1 MIDTI
6 TFDLWNTL
14 IYNTPLD
21 TFRYKEMRLVGIL
34 GAFKSEGVTLNY
46 NELEKAYD
54 QSFLECEKFWVKDID
69 LDTNEQLRI
78 LLSLVPQLHLKDFG
92 QNLMDK
98 ISQAYTDPIIYD
110 PPDLVENARE
120 ILQYLKEKEYKIGLI
135 CNTGRTPGKTIRKLM
150 ENLFILKYLDVL
162 TFSNELKIRKPK
174 PEIFVHA
181 LKELKSS
188 PSNSIHIGDV
198 LNLDVLGAK
207 NAGMKAIHLNKNN
220 CDYSDIKPDFSIKEL
235 RELKGILGRMDPFWK
250 SQGI

>member
-6 TFDLWNTL
+6 TFDLRNTL

-78 LLSLVPQLHLKDFG
+78 LLNLVPQLHLKDFG

-110 PPDLVENARE
+110 PPDLVENTRE
-120 ILQYLKEKEYKIGLI
+120 ILQYLKEKECKIGLI
-135 CNTGRTPGKTIRKLM
+135 CNTGRTPG
-150 ENLFILKYLDVL
+150 
-162 TFSNELKIRKPK
+162 
-174 PEIFVHA
+174 PEIFVHT